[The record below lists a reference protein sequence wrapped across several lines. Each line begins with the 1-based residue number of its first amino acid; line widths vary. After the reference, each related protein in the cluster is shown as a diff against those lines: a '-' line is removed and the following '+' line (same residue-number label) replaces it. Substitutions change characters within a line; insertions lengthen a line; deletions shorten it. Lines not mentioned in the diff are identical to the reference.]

1 LSQNTQHEI
10 DQLRKDLLGVQTEN
24 QRLTQDKNLAEGKL
38 KDALHAHQ
46 EGVHTLEAQI
56 RFLSVKYEGQMEAMR
71 KQSSDTESKLNL
83 EL

>member
-24 QRLTQDKNLAEGKL
+24 QRLTQDKNLAEAKL
-38 KDALHAHQ
+38 QDALHAHQ
-46 EGVHTLEAQI
+46 EGMHTLEAHI
-56 RFLSVKYEGQMEAMR
+56 RSLSVKYEGQMEAMR

>member
-10 DQLRKDLLGVQTEN
+10 DQLRKDLLGVQTDN

-46 EGVHTLEAQI
+46 ESVHTSEAQI
-56 RFLSVKYEGQMEAMR
+56 RSLSAKYEGQLEAMR
-71 KQSSDTESKLNL
+71 KQSSESESKLNL
-83 EL
+83 DL